1 MPLSIYSNLLARNV
15 AGNLEDASS
24 RLSDSVR
31 RLSSGLRVNSA
42 ADDAAGLAI
51 RELMRADVAAIN
63 QGVRNSNDAVSLI
76 QTADSALGVIDE
88 KLTRMKEL
96 AEQAATGTYD
106 SIQRLIIDSEYQQM
120 AKEISRIANAT
131 DFNGIHLLDGSL
143 ESDYHNGSAL
153 NSTGKLK
160 VHFGTGN
167 DSAEDYYYLKIGD
180 MTAEGL
186 SLGDGAT
193 VDMADEKFKRA
204 FTLNLEGLL
213 MPRVDSG
220 EITQEQYDQVLAEVM
235 RSADAWTAAAR
246 AANFVNVDEFRD
258 AIGQTFSDVTFP
270 QDDSFKSERAEGF
283 TYTLLPGLGQQ
294 PPNWDEAYAAY
305 GALDGDEKEKWQ
317 YAFLR
322 KSVTNMAGHLAN
334 GNIFAPAPPAG
345 PGPGFPW
352 MIQPG
357 IVIPPL
363 QGAVREAGVEAAKEF
378 VARHTYAGQ
387 NIRTQENAQHALGA
401 IEYAVIVKDKAR
413 AALGANQ
420 NRLENTIANLQTQA
434 ENLGTAESR
443 ISDVDVGEEMT
454 GFVRNQVLTQSAL
467 AMLSQANSLPQMA
480 MQIIG

>member
-1 MPLSIYSNLLARNV
+1 MAMLSINTNLMAQNVGRTLSTHNAR
-15 AGNLEDASS
+15 LASS
-24 RLSDSVR
+24 VRNLST
-31 RLSSGLRVNSA
+31 GLRVNSA

-51 RELMRADVAAIN
+51 RELMRTDIAALN

-76 QTADSALGVIDE
+76 QTADGALGVIDE

-167 DSAEDYYYLKIGD
+167 DSAEDYYYLKIDD
-180 MTAEGL
+180 MTVEGL
-186 SLGDGAT
+186 GLGDGVT
-193 VDMADEKFKRA
+193 VAVAAEKFKRK

-220 EITQEQYDQVLAEVM
+220 EITQERYDNVLEEVM
-235 RSADAWTAAAR
+235 RSADAWTGAALSGTFR
-246 AANFVNVDEFRD
+246 NVGDFENAVRR
-258 AIGQTFSDVTFP
+258 TFADVTFP
-270 QDDSFKSERAEGF
+270 QDDSFKSDSADGF
-283 TYTLLPGLGQQ
+283 TYTLLPGLGQ
-294 PPNWDEAYAAY
+294 PPDWDAAFAAY
-305 GALDGDEKEKWQ
+305 TAMGGDEKQKWQ
-317 YAFLR
+317 YAFLGQ
-322 KSVTNMAGHLAN
+322 SVTDMSTNLAS
-334 GNIFAPAPPAG
+334 GNIFAPAGTG
-345 PGPGFPW
+345 PGWPW

-357 IVIPPL
+357 IVPPPL
-363 QGAVREAGVEAAKEF
+363 QGAVREAGLEAAKEF
-378 VARHTYAGQ
+378 AVRHTYAGQ
-387 NIRTQENAQHALGA
+387 NIRTQENAQHTLGA
-401 IEYAVIVKDKAR
+401 IENAIVIKDKTR

-420 NRLENTIANLQTQA
+420 NRLENTISNLQTQA
-434 ENLGTAESR
+434 ENLEAAESR
-443 ISDVDVGEEMT
+443 ISDVDVGKEMT
-454 GFVRNQVLTQSAL
+454 SFVRNQVLTQSAV